1 MSLIYPSPGVGESAW
16 GGNLVGAS
24 LFPLDWR
31 GVKLAGIV
39 PVETDATPGVWG
51 LMEDSSGGVAVR
63 EAMPYGLIA

>member
-24 LFPLDWR
+24 LFPVDWR

-39 PVETDATPGVWG
+39 LVGIDATPGGWG
-51 LMEDSSGGVAVR
+51 LIHDSSGGVA
-63 EAMPYGLIA
+63 IA